1 MLLYDWIRVVNVIVV
16 DDDVDSAKVFAEY
29 LEIKGIN
36 VVGTGHDGK
45 EAVDLFIKLHP
56 DIVILDMLMPEYD
69 GKYAIDK
76 IKKED
81 PNAKIIVVS
90 GYYDRYKL
98 EENEVAAIF
107 DKPYEIDKI
116 LEAIKKCTW

>member
-45 EAVDLFIKLHP
+45 EAVDLFKKLHP

-69 GKYAIDK
+69 GKYAIEK

>member
-1 MLLYDWIRVVNVIVV
+1 MVNVIVV

-36 VVGTGHDGK
+36 VVGMGHDGK
-45 EAVDLFIKLHP
+45 EAVDLFKKLHP

>member
-1 MLLYDWIRVVNVIVV
+1 MISFGVVNVIVV

-29 LEIKGIN
+29 LELKGIN

-45 EAVDLFIKLHP
+45 EAVDLFKKLHP

-98 EENEVAAIF
+98 EENEVTAIF
-107 DKPYEIDKI
+107 DKPYEINKI
-116 LEAIKKCTW
+116 LEAIKKCK

>member
-1 MLLYDWIRVVNVIVV
+1 MIDLSVVNVIVV
-16 DDDVDSAKVFAEY
+16 DDDVDSTKVFAEY

-36 VVGTGHDGK
+36 VVGIGHDGK
-45 EAVDLFIKLHP
+45 EAVDLFKKLHP
-56 DIVILDMLMPEYD
+56 DLVILDMLMPEYD

-116 LEAIKKCTW
+116 LEAIKKCT

>member
-1 MLLYDWIRVVNVIVV
+1 MVKVIVV
-16 DDDVDSAKVFAEY
+16 DDDVDTTKVFAEY

-45 EAVDLFIKLHP
+45 EAVDLFKKFRP

-69 GKYAIDK
+69 GKYAIDE

-90 GYYDRYKL
+90 GYYERYKL
-98 EENEVAAIF
+98 EENEVVAIF
-107 DKPYEIDKI
+107 DKPYNIDEI
-116 LEAIKKCTW
+116 LEAIKKSI

>member
-1 MLLYDWIRVVNVIVV
+1 MLLYDWIRMVNVIVV

-36 VVGTGHDGK
+36 VVGMGHDGK
-45 EAVDLFIKLHP
+45 EAVDLFKKLHP

-107 DKPYEIDKI
+107 DKPYEINKI

>member
-1 MLLYDWIRVVNVIVV
+1 MLLYDWFRMVNVIVV

-29 LEIKGIN
+29 LELKGIN

-45 EAVDLFIKLHP
+45 EAVDLFKKLHP

-69 GKYAIDK
+69 GKYAIDN

-107 DKPYEIDKI
+107 DKPYDIDKI
-116 LEAIKKCTW
+116 LEAIKKCE

>member
-1 MLLYDWIRVVNVIVV
+1 MLLYDWFRMVNVIVV

-45 EAVDLFIKLHP
+45 EAVDLFKKLHP

>member
-1 MLLYDWIRVVNVIVV
+1 MIDLSVVNVIVV
-16 DDDVDSAKVFAEY
+16 DDDVDSTKVFAEY

-36 VVGTGHDGK
+36 VVGIGHDGI
-45 EAVDLFIKLHP
+45 EAVDLFKKLHP
-56 DIVILDMLMPEYD
+56 DLVILDMLMPEYD

-81 PNAKIIVVS
+81 PNAKIIVVT

-107 DKPYEIDKI
+107 DKPYDIDKI
-116 LEAIKKCTW
+116 LEAIKKCK

>member
-1 MLLYDWIRVVNVIVV
+1 MLLYDWIRMVNVIVV

-36 VVGTGHDGK
+36 VVGMGHDGK
-45 EAVDLFIKLHP
+45 EAVDLFKKLHP

-69 GKYAIDK
+69 GKYAIEK

-107 DKPYEIDKI
+107 DKPYEINKI

>member
-1 MLLYDWIRVVNVIVV
+1 MLLYDWIRMVNVIVV

-36 VVGTGHDGK
+36 VVGMGHDGK
-45 EAVDLFIKLHP
+45 EAVDLFKKLHP

-69 GKYAIDK
+69 GKYAIEK

-107 DKPYEIDKI
+107 DKPYDIDKI

>member
-1 MLLYDWIRVVNVIVV
+1 MVKVIVV
-16 DDDVDSAKVFAEY
+16 DDDADTVKVFSEY

-45 EAVDLFIKLHP
+45 EAVDLFKKLHP
-56 DIVILDMLMPEYD
+56 DIVILDMLMPDYD
-69 GKYAIDK
+69 GKYAIDE

-98 EENEVAAIF
+98 EENEVTAIF
-107 DKPYEIDKI
+107 DKPYNIDEILK
-116 LEAIKKCTW
+116 AIKKCT

>member
-1 MLLYDWIRVVNVIVV
+1 VVNVIVV
-16 DDDVDSAKVFAEY
+16 DDDHDSAKVFAEY

-36 VVGTGHDGK
+36 VVGTGYDGK
-45 EAVDLFIKLHP
+45 EAVDLFKKLRP

-69 GKYAIDK
+69 GSYAISQ

-98 EENEVAAIF
+98 EEIDVAAIF
-107 DKPYEIDKI
+107 DKPYNIDEI
-116 LEAIKKCTW
+116 LEAIKKCTL